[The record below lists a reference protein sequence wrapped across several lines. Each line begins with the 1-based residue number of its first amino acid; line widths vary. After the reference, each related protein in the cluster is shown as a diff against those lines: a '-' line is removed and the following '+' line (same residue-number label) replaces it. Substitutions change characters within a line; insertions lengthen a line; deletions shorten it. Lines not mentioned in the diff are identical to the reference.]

1 MKPVVQL
8 LRDRQSLAAIVRPW
22 EDLAANAL
30 EGNPFYE
37 PWMLLP
43 ALWARGDEDFECVA
57 RFMRRQRFGDELPDQ
72 RIELTKAAQR
82 LGCEGPGKAF
92 VSGIEQRC
100 VDPFGGAGCDLILD
114 MPRWRRRF
122 KHW

>member
-30 EGNPFYE
+30 EANPFYE

-43 ALWARGDEDFECVA
+43 ALWARGDDDFECISVW
-57 RFMRRQRFGDELPDQ
+57 DD
-72 RIELTKAAQR
+72 
-82 LGCEGPGKAF
+82 GKLIGLF
-92 VSGIEQRC
+92 
-100 VDPFGGAGCDLILD
+100 PFE
-114 MPRWRRRF
+114 RRRPSLARGY
-122 KHW
+122 KRARSSG